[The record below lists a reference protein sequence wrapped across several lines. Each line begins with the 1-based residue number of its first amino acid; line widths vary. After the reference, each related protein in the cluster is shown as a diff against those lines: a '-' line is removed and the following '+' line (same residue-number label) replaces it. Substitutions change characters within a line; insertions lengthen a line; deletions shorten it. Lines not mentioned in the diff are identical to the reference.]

1 MGDRNRGKKQIS
13 VSLRVETIRMLDE
26 YARKIGVSRSE
37 AIELIVQ
44 GLIDPPRGKRKI
56 ELPIEA

>member
-1 MGDRNRGKKQIS
+1 MVENRKRKKQIS
-13 VSLRVETIRMLDE
+13 VTLRVETIRMLDE

>member
-1 MGDRNRGKKQIS
+1 
-13 VSLRVETIRMLDE
+13 MLDE

>member
-1 MGDRNRGKKQIS
+1 MVERRKKQIS
-13 VSLRVETIRMLDE
+13 VTLREETIRMLDE
-26 YARKIGVSRSE
+26 YAKKIGVSRSE

-44 GLIDPPRGKRKI
+44 GLIDPPGGKKKI